1 MLKRFL
7 AYYKPHKKLFCMDM
21 SASLI
26 VAMLGIVYPIVTRR
40 MLNDLIP
47 NRQYQSIVLSGL
59 LLLVIYLIRMGLN
72 YFIQYQGH
80 MMGVKM
86 QAQMRRDMF
95 DHLEKLPFS
104 GKKEILVCIAGEA
117 EETPLEARSFSKPR
131 THFPWSP
138 V

>member
-86 QAQMRRDMF
+86 QAQMRRICSTTWKSCRF
-95 DHLEKLPFS
+95 PSTTTTKR
-104 GKKEILVCIAGEA
+104 
-117 EETPLEARSFSKPR
+117 ARSCPA
-131 THFPWSP
+131 
-138 V
+138 